1 MTRWSRT
8 LWFPAGDAVAG
19 NDQVVLDFGF
29 MFQQKYDLESSNNSF
44 IIVVED
50 KNGKQTV
57 QPVKFK
63 KN

>member
-1 MTRWSRT
+1 M
-8 LWFPAGDAVAG
+8 AGKE
-19 NDQVVLDFGF
+19 QVVIDFGF

-44 IIVVED
+44 IVFVED